1 MLCVDRTPVAAMA
14 HALATEHFAIEG
26 ADLLIGGL
34 RVHDLAVRFGT
45 PLYVYDAAVMRR
57 SYRALAQALSGF
69 AEVYFSIKANPNPAI
84 AALFVAE
91 GAGIEVASGAE
102 YLRALSAGCLP
113 GRILFA
119 GPGKRMEEIVLALNS
134 GIEEIHLESAD
145 EIESVSAAARELGI
159 VAPVAIRVNPVATA
173 QGGAMR
179 MGGKPSPFGFDEETL
194 EDVVRTIAADRRL
207 DLCGIHMFAGTQ
219 ILDAD
224 ILAAQWTHGIAVA
237 ARVAEFS
244 GAPLKSID
252 LGGGL
257 GIPYYVGETALD
269 LNRLAAHAATLREQ
283 VRAHA
288 LLRSARIVVEPGRF
302 LAGPGGLY
310 VARVTAAKIS
320 RGQRFLIADGG
331 MNHHLAASG
340 NLGQIVKRDFPILA
354 PARMDEPA
362 RGRCVVAGPLCTPLD
377 MLARQAD
384 LPELERGDLVAVLQS
399 GAYGLSASPAGFL
412 SHPMPAEVLVDSG
425 NACEIRVRGSFETP
439 LTALP

>member
-1 MLCVDRTPVAAMA
+1 MLSIDRMPASAMA
-14 HALATEHFAIEG
+14 QALAAEHFAVEG
-26 ADLLIGGL
+26 ADLLVGGV
-34 RVHDLAVRFGT
+34 RVRDLAQAHGT
-45 PLYVYDAAVMRR
+45 PLYIYDAGVMRR
-57 SYRALAQALSGF
+57 CHRSLAQALSGF
-69 AEVYFSIKANPNPAI
+69 ADIYFSIKANPNPAI
-84 AALFVAE
+84 AALFVTE
-91 GAGIEVASGAE
+91 GVGIEVASGAE
-102 YLRALSAGCLP
+102 YLRALAAGCP
-113 GRILFA
+113 PERILFA
-119 GPGKRMEEIVLALNS
+119 GPGKRIDEIVLALNS

-145 EIESVSAAARELGI
+145 EIEAVSAAARELGI
-159 VAPVAIRVNPVATA
+159 VAPVAIRVNPVAAA

-194 EDVVRTIAADRRL
+194 DDVVRAIAADRHL
-207 DLCGIHMFAGTQ
+207 DLRGIHMFAGTQ

-224 ILAAQWTHGIAVA
+224 ILAAQWAHGLAVA
-237 ARVAEFS
+237 ARVADIS

-269 LNRLAAHAATLREQ
+269 LGRLAGHAALLRERVQ
-283 VRAHA
+283 AHP

-320 RGQRFLIADGG
+320 RGQRFLICDGG
-331 MNHHLAASG
+331 MHHHLAASG
-340 NLGQIVKRDFPILA
+340 NLGQIVKRDFPLVA

-377 MLARQAD
+377 MLARQAE

-412 SHPMPAEVLVDSG
+412 SHPMPAEVLADAG
-425 NACEIRVRGSFETP
+425 NAREIRARGSFETP